1 MRKFTAATIKMF
13 LGMLCMSTVDH
24 YWVKRFISQRTPELD
39 ANLSE
44 SIPAQGC
51 SLSVRSVLLHEAAHW
66 ARRSKKLRPLALFL
80 VRSTSL
86 LLRWSRVEL
95 LITPPL
101 SFSLLLCQP
110 EWCSRQPFIGV
121 HHWHSLFSSCS
132 LSLAYECHTD
142 RLCRQWLFAV
152 GGFKCV
158 R

>member
-101 SFSLLLCQP
+101 SFSFISLLL
-110 EWCSRQPFIGV
+110 QPFIGV

-142 RLCRQWLFAV
+142 RLCWRLLTRLTGSRW
-152 GGFKCV
+152 
-158 R
+158 